1 MNVPAT
7 LESVLVPNALRRT
20 ARRPDHQAESGVL
33 VWLAEEMA
41 RAPGAIFDC
50 LVEAVLRLTRAESA
64 GISLLNQREGRFIWP
79 AVAGALSRHVGGS
92 APRDASPCGSVLD
105 RNQPLYFARPQ
116 RYFNALADVSP
127 AVEDGLLVPFHID
140 GKPMG
145 TIWAIAHDAG
155 RQFDSEDER
164 LLVGLSEFAAA
175 AFRTL
180 SGRGD
185 LAYLD

>member
-1 MNVPAT
+1 MNESAT
-7 LESVLVPNALRRT
+7 LESVLVPGILRRT
-20 ARRPDHQAESGVL
+20 ARSPDHQAESHVL

-41 RAPGAIFDC
+41 RAPGAIFER
-50 LVEAVLRLTRAESA
+50 LAEAVLKLTRAESA

-79 AVAGALSRHVGGS
+79 AVAGIWSRHVGGG

-105 RNQPLYFARPQ
+105 RNQALYFARPQ
-116 RYFNALADVSP
+116 RYFNALAAVSP
-127 AVEDGLLVPFHID
+127 AIEEGLLVPFHID

-145 TIWAIAHDAG
+145 TIWAVAHDAG

-164 LLVGLSEFAAA
+164 LLVGLSKFTAA

-180 SGRGD
+180 SGRGE